1 MVPVPDRSGDR
12 ADQLEGRAGAAA
24 GGREPE
30 GVGRQPHGGRGARP
44 RRADVGARDRPP
56 TGAGNGRLHRCRL
69 AGVWQP
75 THPPTGTATGTVN
88 KYEYLHWAVGQL
100 RKRLQ
105 SLDMAPPFVKP
116 MTVATALRRR
126 LSVTINVD

>member
-1 MVPVPDRSGDR
+1 MVPVPDRPGDR

-75 THPPTGTATGTVN
+75 THRPTGTATGTVN
-88 KYEYLHWAVGQL
+88 KYASRHRTAPYTRNWKLANPVTYRVL
-100 RKRLQ
+100 RVVCG
-105 SLDMAPPFVKP
+105 S
-116 MTVATALRRR
+116 
-126 LSVTINVD
+126 

>member
-88 KYEYLHWAVGQL
+88 KYVKTGSFSFRFWIVFQGWN
-100 RKRLQ
+100 
-105 SLDMAPPFVKP
+105 LDDCSIN
-116 MTVATALRRR
+116 RRFA
-126 LSVTINVD
+126 STE